1 MTTNN
6 VNAIVAIAQE
16 LQVRREEWKAKLEQL
31 PMPGVKVKFP
41 YGSMEAAIADKFAL
55 LANGEEA
62 DPMAIAFAILVKGY
76 KTVAWRKAAD
86 KNRETRDDIADGNV
100 PVVKAKRVRK
110 PKAVAEQAATEAA
123 S

>member
-1 MTTNN
+1 
-6 VNAIVAIAQE
+6 
-16 LQVRREEWKAKLEQL
+16 
-31 PMPGVKVKFP
+31 MPGVKVKFP

>member
-6 VNAIVAIAQE
+6 ANAIVAIAQE
-16 LQVRREEWKAKLEQL
+16 LQVRREEWKAELEQL

>member
-6 VNAIVAIAQE
+6 ANAIVAIAQE